1 MVDDTLP
8 IGNGNSS
15 DCNST
20 VIRALPELIVGSTT
34 LIVITVMTIVGNIL
48 VILSIFT
55 YRPLKKVQNFFLVSL
70 SVADMAVAIMVM
82 PYHVIKFVTGR
93 WLFGHIFCQMWLT
106 FDVMMC
112 TSSILNLCA
121 IALDRYWAIHDP
133 IAYSSRRTLGL
144 VITMIGVVWTLSAL
158 ISVPPILGWNDWT
171 TATAD
176 KCELTSARGYV
187 IYSALGSFYIPLGVM
202 TVVYIKIFWA
212 ARSRL
217 RKRTKDTMKIQQV
230 PTVSRRKTIPLGSAP
245 NECQPILGRTVVTRA
260 SEPSPSASANKHS
273 SDDLGA
279 SIALNGTVCD
289 CDGAAL
295 NQVLPLSSRRS
306 NSLGKQPDTDGSE
319 SPEMKA
325 LTKSLFKELSTSN
338 KRLGGSCMAPTLVPI
353 NKADI
358 GPANGQVQNF
368 FREREKI
375 SVSKEK
381 KAAKTLA
388 IIMGVFVLCWLPFF
402 LLYIIQP
409 FCDGS
414 NIDQKVFEAATWL
427 GYINSALNPV

>member
-1 MVDDTLP
+1 
-8 IGNGNSS
+8 
-15 DCNST
+15 
-20 VIRALPELIVGSTT
+20 
-34 LIVITVMTIVGNIL
+34 
-48 VILSIFT
+48 
-55 YRPLKKVQNFFLVSL
+55 
-70 SVADMAVAIMVM
+70 MAVAIMVM
-82 PYHVIKFVTGR
+82 PYHVIKFVTGK
-93 WLFGHIFCQMWLT
+93 WLFGKTFCQMWLT

-144 VITMIGVVWTLSAL
+144 VVTMIGVVWTLSAL
-158 ISVPPILGWNDWT
+158 ISVPPIMGWNDWSAST
-171 TATAD
+171 D
-176 KCELTSARGYV
+176 QCELTNTPGYV
-187 IYSALGSFYIPLGVM
+187 IYSALGSFYIPLAVM

-217 RKRTKDTMKIQQV
+217 RKRNKDTLKIQQIQ
-230 PTVSRRKTIPLGSAP
+230 PASSRRKTIPLTTAL
-245 NECQPILGRTVVTRA
+245 NESQPILSRHVNARV
-260 SEPSPSASANKHS
+260 SEPSPSSANRHS
-273 SDDLGA
+273 SGELGV
-279 SIALNGTVCD
+279 SIALNGAICD
-289 CDGAAL
+289 CDNGAAAAA
-295 NQVLPLSSRRS
+295 LPLEGRRS
-306 NSLGKQPDTDGSE
+306 NSLGRQPGQTDNDGSE
-319 SPEMKA
+319 SPEMKR
-325 LTKSLFKELSTSN
+325 LTKSLIKELSTSN

-353 NKADI
+353 TKGDI
-358 GPANGQVQNF
+358 VPANGQVQNF

-409 FCDGS
+409 FCHGC
-414 NIDQKVFEAATWL
+414 NIDLKVFEAATWL